1 MSSQHFEKNII
12 DKLNEYPLEPDA
24 KAWSRIRPKL
34 QSPKWLLWFR
44 KIGIPAY
51 VLLSSLTLGWLIW
64 RQEDAHNH
72 AMDLEKKFSGRDA
85 ELESLQKGIAMERAK
100 NQVLE
105 NSLASIQAKLDE
117 QKQAPEP
124 AYREKTRI
132 QRKYTYS
139 DPSTT
144 ESGNQLAFNSSDA
157 VRQQAVSGSS
167 GRQEPFSNGRSSI
180 SSSQVAGNE
189 TIRSASGQTNSET
202 PVDVIFSNAASV
214 PVTIHDT
221 ITREVTVV
229 RNDTVYV
236 KNTESP
242 TTKPSL
248 LNRIQPRIGV
258 EYLSNFNDL
267 RAFGMA
273 AEFSLTKNFGFSVG
287 VLAYRPVKAGFD
299 NEYSYNTEYN
309 KDFRSEYAEGTNGL
323 TSLIEDI
330 RVNTMLIELPLRFK
344 YYLPIHKDWHLLF
357 GGGTQLNV
365 YHQQELS
372 CITRENNQTVFH
384 AYGHTPTSALFHN
397 FVFNTGIQYE
407 HKDLLFQLTPYYQ
420 YNFQPIEYLEKSPAF
435 GASFSAWYRFH

>member
-34 QSPKWLLWFR
+34 RSPKWLVWFR

-51 VLLSSLTLGWLIW
+51 ILLSSLTLGWLIW

-117 QKQAPEP
+117 QKQVPEP
-124 AYREKTRI
+124 DHREKTRI
-132 QRKYTYS
+132 QRTYTYS
-139 DPSTT
+139 APSTA
-144 ESGNQLAFNSSDA
+144 ESGNQLAFNNSDA
-157 VRQQAVSGSS
+157 VRSQTASKSNLRQQPATNGSS
-167 GRQEPFSNGRSSI
+167 SVASTQE
-180 SSSQVAGNE
+180 AGNE
-189 TIRSASGQTNSET
+189 TTGTGSVQTNVGSSLDAVLT
-202 PVDVIFSNAASV
+202 TAASV

-221 ITREVTVV
+221 LTREVTVI

-236 KNTESP
+236 KNTDSP
-242 TTKPSL
+242 VQKPAL
-248 LNRIQPRIGV
+248 LSRIQPRIGV
-258 EYLSNFNDL
+258 EYLTNYNDL
-267 RAFGMA
+267 RAFGMS
-273 AEFSLTKNFGFSVG
+273 AEFSLAKNFGFSVG
-287 VLAYRPVKAGFD
+287 VLAYRPVKAGFA
-299 NEYSYNTEYN
+299 NENTFNEEFN
-309 KDFRSEYAEGTNGL
+309 KDFRAEYAESTNGL
-323 TSLIEDI
+323 TALIEDI
-330 RVNTMLIELPLRFK
+330 KVNTMLIELPLRFK

-372 CITRENNQTVFH
+372 CITRENNQEVFH
-384 AYGHTPTSALFHN
+384 AYGHSPTPALFHN

-407 HKDLLFQLTPYYQ
+407 HKDLLFQLAPYYQ

>member
-51 VLLSSLTLGWLIW
+51 ILLSSLTLGWLIW

-105 NSLASIQAKLDE
+105 NSLASIQAKLNE
-117 QKQAPEP
+117 QTQAPTSE
-124 AYREKTRI
+124 YLEKNSI
-132 QRKYTYS
+132 QRNQYFTAPPTS
-139 DPSTT
+139 
-144 ESGNQLAFNSSDA
+144 ESRNQLASRNSNA
-157 VRQQAVSGSS
+157 VRQQTVSKQA
-167 GRQEPFSNGRSSI
+167 GRKLQISTETSSI
-180 SSSQVAGNE
+180 VSSQVAGNE
-189 TIRSASGQTNSET
+189 TTSSGSVQTIDGTTEDVVRSS
-202 PVDVIFSNAASV
+202 VASV

-229 RNDTVYV
+229 KNDTVYV

-242 TTKPSL
+242 SAKTSL
-248 LNRIQPRIGV
+248 ISRIQPRIGV
-258 EYLSNFNDL
+258 EYLTNYNDL
-267 RAFGMA
+267 RAFGMS
-273 AEFSLTKNFGFSVG
+273 AEFSLAKNFGFSVG
-287 VLAYRPVKAGFD
+287 VLAYRPVKAGFA
-299 NEYSYNTEYN
+299 NENTFNEEFN
-309 KDFRSEYAEGTNGL
+309 KDFRAEYAESTNGL
-323 TSLIEDI
+323 TALIEDI
-330 RVNTMLIELPLRFK
+330 KVNTMLIEIPLRFK
-344 YYLPIHKDWHLLF
+344 YYMPIHKDWHLLF

-372 CITRENNQTVFH
+372 CITRENNQEVFH
-384 AYGHTPTSALFHN
+384 AYGHTPTPALFHN

-435 GASFSAWYRFH
+435 GTSFSAWYRFH